1 MCSHCSVTLLR
12 SSSLVLSCVLYLFL
26 FSRAIIAIAPV
37 EDVNKHAPEFH
48 NVPYQVDVDELTP
61 VGVAIFRGIAAID
74 RDTPGTPNSAVSY
87 FIIGTEPDSENNTFI
102 LPDPSEGNL
111 VLNKPLDFDN
121 GNKEFKIK
129 IQATDHGTPTSL
141 SSITTMTV
149 RVRDAD
155 DQPPSFS
162 QDIYRG
168 QVSET
173 PLITVSHDHDHDHP
187 VRERARKRG
196 VCFEFEV
203 NHDKLILSSCFLKLH
218 SSLLLF
224 FSTSFSDPQAS

>member
-1 MCSHCSVTLLR
+1 MCSHCSVTLR
-12 SSSLVLSCVLYLFL
+12 SSSRVLSCVLYFFL
-26 FSRAIIAIAPV
+26 LSSAVIAIAPV

-87 FIIGTEPDSENNTFI
+87 FIIGIEPDSENNTFI

-121 GNKEFKIK
+121 GIKEYKIQ

-168 QVSET
+168 HVSET
-173 PLITVSHDHDHDHP
+173 PSITVSHDHDHDHR
-187 VRERARKRG
+187 VRERKERRF
-196 VCFEFEV
+196 V
-203 NHDKLILSSCFLKLH
+203 LSSRSITTNSSSLLPCFLKLY
-218 SSLLLF
+218 SSLSYF
-224 FSTSFSDPQAS
+224 FL